1 MLRYPDEFNTPTFP
15 AGPRTAS
22 TRVLSVAIMVVF
34 LLIICACGLLLW
46 TQRSAR
52 VHPFLVSINNIT
64 GQWEIVGHQH
74 GRMREMSTIQTLQE
88 STLGKFV
95 RNWFWIAE
103 NQDINTA
110 RWDKCDRAMA
120 CSPENKSGVETGA
133 CGIYCLTGDDMF
145 SRFNTNVKP
154 EYQARIADG
163 ETWHV
168 DMSSIR
174 MLPIGEVGA
183 NGGAWQIRAKI
194 ISNKSAP
201 IEVLAYA
208 TIGRNVDSYPQTLGY
223 YVADF
228 NAYRMN

>member
-15 AGPRTAS
+15 AGPRIAS

-34 LLIICACGLLLW
+34 LQIICACGLLLW
-46 TQRSAR
+46 TQRSAH

-74 GRMREMSTIQTLQE
+74 GIMREMSTTQTLQE
-88 STLGKFV
+88 SVLGKFV

-103 NQDINTA
+103 NQDVNTA
-110 RWDKCDRAMA
+110 RWDKCDRALA
-120 CSPENKSGVETGA
+120 CSPENKTGVETGA

-145 SRFNTNVKP
+145 SRFNAVVKP
-154 EYQARIADG
+154 EYQARIADS
-163 ETWHV
+163 ETWRV
-168 DMSSIR
+168 DMPSIQ
-174 MLPIGEVGA
+174 MTPIGDVGE
-183 NGGAWQIRAKI
+183 NGGTWQIRAKI

-201 IEVLAYA
+201 IEILAYA
-208 TIGRNVDSYPQTLGY
+208 TVGRNTDAYPQTLGY

>member
-1 MLRYPDEFNTPTFP
+1 
-15 AGPRTAS
+15 
-22 TRVLSVAIMVVF
+22 MVVF

-46 TQRSAR
+46 TQRSAH

-74 GRMREMSTIQTLQE
+74 GRMREMSTTQTLQE
-88 STLGKFV
+88 SVLGKFV

-103 NQDINTA
+103 NQDANTA
-110 RWDKCDRAMA
+110 RWDKCDRVLA
-120 CSPENKSGVETGA
+120 CSPENKTGVETGA

-145 SRFNTNVKP
+145 SRFNANVKP

-163 ETWHV
+163 ETWRV
-168 DMSSIR
+168 DMSSIQ
-174 MLPIGEVGA
+174 MLPIGEVLP

-201 IEVLAYA
+201 IEILAYA
-208 TIGRNVDSYPQTLGY
+208 TVGRNTDAYPQTLGY